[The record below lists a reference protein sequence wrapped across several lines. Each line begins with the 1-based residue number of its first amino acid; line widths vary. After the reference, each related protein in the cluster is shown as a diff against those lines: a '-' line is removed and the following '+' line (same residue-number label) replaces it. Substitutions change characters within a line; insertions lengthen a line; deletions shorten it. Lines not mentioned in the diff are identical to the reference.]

1 MGRGLSK
8 LQMEILKF
16 AAKRPMAHYAELL
29 KSLFGW
35 EPVRHAFTYKEDEFQ
50 PGSQRFS
57 KKEIG
62 EKRYCSNMASLSRAC
77 VRLERRGLVNILAAT
92 ISHWSAV
99 KITDA
104 GRLMV
109 DPRASI
115 PESQPLSL
123 SVDTPEQIP
132 EYQPIDLTADSPE

>member
-8 LQMEILKF
+8 LQTDILKF

-29 KSLFGW
+29 KHLFGW
-35 EPVRHAFTYKEDEFQ
+35 EPTKYKFTYEDGRFRPSGQ
-50 PGSQRFS
+50 FFS

-62 EKRYCSNMASLSRAC
+62 AKRYRSNMASLSRAC
-77 VRLERRGLVNILAAT
+77 VRLEHRGLVVIYSAT

-104 GRLMV
+104 GRIVV
-109 DPRASI
+109 DSPQKIEESQPI
-115 PESQPLSL
+115 SLTVDSPQKIGESQPL
-123 SVDTPEQIP
+123 
-132 EYQPIDLTADSPE
+132 ARNG